1 MSDERVETRLYV
13 EEELAS
19 GGTVGLGPERAHFL
33 KHVLR
38 LNTGAAVA
46 LFNARDG
53 EFLARSDGIGKGWAS
68 LAVGERRRAPA
79 PESDLWLLFAP
90 IKFGRIDFL
99 VQKATELGATRLQPV
114 FTRYTSVDRVNI
126 ERLRANAVEAAEQ
139 TGRLGVPA
147 VAEAVTLERAIGDWP
162 RERRLYVCAERGP
175 VAPVADVFRRHPPDK
190 VAAILTGPEG
200 GFERDELDALL
211 KLPFVSAVGLGP
223 RVLRADTAAL
233 AALAVWQA
241 VAGDWRVLSKNDS
254 ESGD

>member
-1 MSDERVETRLYV
+1 MSEDRVETRLYV
-13 EEELAS
+13 EDELAP

-38 LNTGAAVA
+38 LDTGAAVA

-53 EFLARSDGIGKGWAS
+53 EFLARIDGIGKGWAS
-68 LAVGERRRAPA
+68 LAVGERRRAPR

-126 ERLRANAVEAAEQ
+126 ERLRANAIEAAEQ
-139 TGRLGVPA
+139 TERLGVPM
-147 VAEAVTLERAIGDWP
+147 VGEAMTLERAIGDWP
-162 RERRLYVCAERGP
+162 RDRSLYVCAERGP
-175 VAPVADVFRRHPPDK
+175 AAPVADVFRRHPPDQA
-190 VAAILTGPEG
+190 AAILTGPEG
-200 GFERDELDALL
+200 GFEHAELDALL

-223 RVLRADTAAL
+223 RILRADTAAL

-241 VAGDWRVLSKNDS
+241 VAGDWRAR
-254 ESGD
+254 